1 MKFLYGTS
9 NFSKHMKQMFK
20 GLNIDLYGLSDLGI
34 NIKVDE
40 SGSTPMENAR
50 IKALAYYKVSKIPTF
65 SCDSGLYIEGLSKDK
80 QPGVFVRRKD
90 CKNLNDEEYIKYYTE
105 GVNHV

>member
-40 SGSTPMENAR
+40 SGSTPM
-50 IKALAYYKVSKIPTF
+50 
-65 SCDSGLYIEGLSKDK
+65 DSISIDIDTGKYIIDLDYKDK
-80 QPGVFVRRKD
+80 K
-90 CKNLNDEEYIKYYTE
+90 EEKIKKAS
-105 GVNHV
+105 GIFL

>member
-9 NFSKHMKQMFK
+9 NFSKLSHMKQMLK

-50 IKALAYYKVSKIPTF
+50 IKALAYYKVSKIPF
-65 SCDSGLYIEGLSKDK
+65 ALC
-80 QPGVFVRRKD
+80 
-90 CKNLNDEEYIKYYTE
+90 
-105 GVNHV
+105 